1 MDNISWHLWVG
12 LLGTALVL
20 LAYFLLQIR
29 KVNGHGM
36 IYQLMNALGSLGVL
50 VSLVAIHINLVAIS
64 LALAWL
70 LISIYGITFG
80 FRGRRATRATHRDDP
95 W

>member
-1 MDNISWHLWVG
+1 MDNFPWHLWVG

-29 KVNGHGM
+29 KLNGHGM
-36 IYQLMNALGSLGVL
+36 TYQLMNALGSLGVL
-50 VSLVAIHINLVAIS
+50 VSLVAIRINLVAVS

-70 LISIYGITFG
+70 LISIYGIAFG
-80 FRGRRATRATHRDDP
+80 FRGRRDARDAHRDKP
-95 W
+95 